1 MFGGCHG
8 FLVVVVSDASVPLVL
23 SGSCVPVVLLVSVV
37 VRLPRS
43 VSVVLPKSGSVTLT
57 DIGVVTPS
65 VTFVNPDALEV
76 GCVEVSVT
84 EVSLVVVFTVG
95 GVEEPL
101 SALVVK

>member
-8 FLVVVVSDASVPLVL
+8 FLVVVVSDASVLVVL
-23 SGSCVPVVLLVSVV
+23 SCVPVPLIVSVV

-57 DIGVVTPS
+57 GVGVVTPS
-65 VTFVNPDALEV
+65 VTFVSPDALEV
-76 GCVEVSVT
+76 GCVEVFVT
-84 EVSLVVVFTVG
+84 EVSLVVVFTVA
-95 GVEEPL
+95 GVEVPL